1 MTKIAKSARIFAR
14 TLGVL
19 AAVAVAAG
27 APLVAGAA
35 EAHGGGGGGGGAH
48 FSGGGGGGAHF
59 GGGHSAPA
67 GHAGFSGGRAGY
79 AGGARPA
86 YAGGGARFSGGA
98 HYGGVVSNHAHY
110 AVAANH
116 SYGGYAAGGGR
127 FVSHAGGYGGRP
139 GFGHPGFAGG
149 SGRFWGG
156 GYWGGR
162 FWPGVRYGAGFAWFL
177 PVLPFGY
184 ATYYWGST
192 PYYYYDNAYYNWDP
206 SQNGYV
212 ATDPPPVMQ
221 GGSDEPPQSDVPQSS
236 DAPSA
241 DYVPAPQ
248 SNYSQPPQ
256 SSNSAAPAGPRG
268 NWSSAADIYVYPRNG
283 QNDQQ
288 TSTDRFECHKWSVAQ
303 TGFDPTRAMNLQGTS
318 VDYRRAMGACLDA
331 RGYSVK

>member
-1 MTKIAKSARIFAR
+1 MTTKHARILAR

-27 APLVAGAA
+27 APLAAGAG

-59 GGGHSAPA
+59 GGGHAAPGG
-67 GHAGFSGGRAGY
+67 GHANFSGGRAGF
-79 AGGARPA
+79 AGGSRPA
-86 YAGGGARFSGGA
+86 YAGGA
-98 HYGGVVSNHAHY
+98 HYGGVVSNHTVHY
-110 AVAANH
+110 AAAANH
-116 SYGGYAAGGGR
+116 TYGGYAGGGGR
-127 FVSHAGGYGGRP
+127 FVSRPGGGFVGGRP
-139 GFGHPGFAGG
+139 GYGHSGFVGG

-162 FWPGVRYGAGFAWFL
+162 FWPGTHYGPGFAWFL

-184 ATYYWGST
+184 ATYYWGGV

-221 GGSDEPPQSDVPQSS
+221 SGSDEPPPGDVPPAS

-248 SNYSQPPQ
+248 SNDSPPPQ
-256 SSNSAAPAGPRG
+256 SSNSAVPSGPRG

-283 QNDQQ
+283 QNEQQ

-318 VDYRRAMGACLDA
+318 IDYRRAMGACLDA

>member
-1 MTKIAKSARIFAR
+1 MTTKHARILAR

-27 APLVAGAA
+27 APLAAGAG

-59 GGGHSAPA
+59 GGGHAAPG
-67 GHAGFSGGRAGY
+67 GHANFSGGRAGF
-79 AGGARPA
+79 AGGGRPA
-86 YAGGGARFSGGA
+86 YAGGAR
-98 HYGGVVSNHAHY
+98 YGGVVSNHTTHY
-110 AVAANH
+110 AAAANH
-116 SYGGYAAGGGR
+116 TYGGYAGGGR
-127 FVSHAGGYGGRP
+127 FVSHTGGYVGGRPGYGHP
-139 GFGHPGFAGG
+139 GFGHPGFVGG

-162 FWPGVRYGAGFAWFL
+162 FWPGTRYGPGFAWFL

-184 ATYYWGST
+184 ATYYWGSV

-221 GGSDEPPQSDVPQSS
+221 SGSDEPPPGDVPPAS

-248 SNYSQPPQ
+248 SNDSPPPQ
-256 SSNSAAPAGPRG
+256 SSNSAAPSGPRG

-283 QNDQQ
+283 QNEQQ

-303 TGFDPTRAMNLQGTS
+303 TGFDPTRSMNLQGTS
-318 VDYRRAMGACLDA
+318 IDYRRAMGACLDA